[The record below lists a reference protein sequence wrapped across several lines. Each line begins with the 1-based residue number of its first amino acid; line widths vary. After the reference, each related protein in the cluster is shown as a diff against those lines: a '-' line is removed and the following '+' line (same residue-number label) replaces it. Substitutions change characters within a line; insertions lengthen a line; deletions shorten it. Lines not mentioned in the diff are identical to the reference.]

1 MRPRNRQ
8 RPLQQHQ
15 PRLNKKRKFA
25 IYLGVMVT
33 TIALVIGV
41 KVAVAGG
48 DFSRYP
54 DRPPTADQQELE
66 QRQAMTPEQLGATC
80 HGDKATDLSLVAS
93 AETEHSTYQVWRMQ
107 IDGKTIERTTSL
119 FGTVCGLVNDS
130 RYRES
135 SYEDVPQ
142 EVAAELAVSSLRYNI
157 EQVGGLEAYNTSL
170 LNALEESSQSA
181 DISRFSSLDV
191 DAWGVVGI
199 EVPAD
204 MYEVI
209 EYVAPVPYAD

>member
-1 MRPRNRQ
+1 
-8 RPLQQHQ
+8 
-15 PRLNKKRKFA
+15 
-25 IYLGVMVT
+25 
-33 TIALVIGV
+33 
-41 KVAVAGG
+41 
-48 DFSRYP
+48 
-54 DRPPTADQQELE
+54 
-66 QRQAMTPEQLGATC
+66 
-80 HGDKATDLSLVAS
+80 
-93 AETEHSTYQVWRMQ
+93 
-107 IDGKTIERTTSL
+107 
-119 FGTVCGLVNDS
+119 VNDS